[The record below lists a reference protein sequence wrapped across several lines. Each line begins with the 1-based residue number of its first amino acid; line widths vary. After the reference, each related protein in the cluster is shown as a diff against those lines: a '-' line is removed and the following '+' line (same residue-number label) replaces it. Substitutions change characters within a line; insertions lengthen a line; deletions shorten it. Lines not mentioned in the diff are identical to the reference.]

1 MRILQRSPWELSFYI
16 FSLFSYSRSPT
27 WFFETCE
34 VIKKIDHVA
43 KDLKCHLERVIE
55 TWEHLEKG
63 TEGEET
69 QRARVLFE
77 IQMDIIQM
85 WMKVTFEVFEEWAIN
100 IKLGSGY
107 PTWEKMLRQGKVL
120 RRYYF
125 GLSFHKIFPELL
137 FHILCSP
144 NSSKISLCLF
154 ANSGVIVLERLKKN
168 RVEAKS
174 KFSPLSPYESI

>member
-1 MRILQRSPWELSFYI
+1 MILWNLWSNKENWPCCQRPEVPSRESNWDMRTFRERDRRRRRRDSESKSPVWNRNGYYSNVNESQRYL
-16 FSLFSYSRSPT
+16 
-27 WFFETCE
+27 
-34 VIKKIDHVA
+34 KKS
-43 KDLKCHLERVIE
+43 
-55 TWEHLEKG
+55 
-63 TEGEET
+63 
-69 QRARVLFE
+69 
-77 IQMDIIQM
+77 
-85 WMKVTFEVFEEWAIN
+85 FEVFEEWAIN
-100 IKLGSGY
+100 IKLGNGY